1 MADEKEYLPFKN
13 PPGRNRKH
21 NDRQHL
27 DQESSEISDN
37 DTHELESNSTADSAR
52 AADPDAQSVW
62 QDPDAQ
68 YIKRKLAN
76 IEDNNPSKKA
86 WQALFE
92 STHVN
97 ENATTEWFPFE
108 NELGLMLF
116 IARYDPQLSLTREHI
131 KFFLLVLRT
140 LQNHGILDT
149 NYFVPKSAYTIET
162 WKKYIPK
169 PPFCMLLFFVI
180 LALSYE

>member
-1 MADEKEYLPFKN
+1 MADEEQYLPFNN
-13 PPGRNRKH
+13 PPGRHRN
-21 NDRQHL
+21 NSDSEQF
-27 DQESSEISDN
+27 DQKSSEISDN
-37 DTHELESNSTADSAR
+37 DINELQSNSTADSAR
-52 AADPDAQSVW
+52 AANSSQSVW
-62 QDPDAQ
+62 QHPDAQ
-68 YIKRKLAN
+68 YIKDKLEN
-76 IEDNNPSKKA
+76 IPDNNPSKKA

-116 IARYDPQLSLTREHI
+116 IARYDPQLNLTREHI

-140 LQNHGILDT
+140 LQNHGILDA

-169 PPFCMLLFFVI
+169 PPLCMLYPCTELEIF
-180 LALSYE
+180 